1 MTEDG
6 DIVNVDF
13 TKSIIR
19 SKHSFTYEEAQ
30 NRIDDR

>member
-1 MTEDG
+1 MTENAE
-6 DIVNVDF
+6 IVGVDF